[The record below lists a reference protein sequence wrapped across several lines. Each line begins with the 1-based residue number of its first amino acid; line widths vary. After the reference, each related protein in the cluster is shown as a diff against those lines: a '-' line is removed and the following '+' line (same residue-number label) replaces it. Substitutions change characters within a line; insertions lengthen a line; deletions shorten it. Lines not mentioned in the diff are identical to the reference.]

1 MNDVHQY
8 TRTTTVR
15 NRWGLIVKVLIPVFI
30 FWGVQVLTQ
39 VLVMLGDILIHLM
52 KNVEQQVKVSQWIA
66 HDTISISLFSLV
78 LSSLLTI
85 GLLSLMHIGT
95 SRQQWIMPS
104 FKEFVAYVALLLG
117 MVVWVDFLLSWLQL
131 PDWNNSLM
139 SGLMQSP
146 WGILTISLLGPV
158 AEEFVFRAGVT
169 ERLLGYATPSVS
181 ILVSALIFGLVH
193 INPPQIIGAGLL
205 GILLAF
211 SYYKTR
217 SLCLPIMLHVIN
229 NSLAVGVTL
238 YSTDKTESLRTLVSN
253 DSGMWSYPILLVF
266 AALIGVGGL
275 YTILKAK
282 K

>member
-8 TRTTTVR
+8 TRTTTAR
-15 NRWGLIVKVLIPVFI
+15 NRWSLIVKVLIPVFI

-52 KNVEQQVKVSQWIA
+52 KNVEQQAKVSQWIA

-95 SRQQWIMPS
+95 SRQQWAMPS
-104 FKEFVAYVALLLG
+104 FKEFVAYVSLLLG

-169 ERLLGYATPSVS
+169 ERLLGYVKPSVS
-181 ILVSALIFGLVH
+181 IFVSALIFGLVH

-205 GILLAF
+205 GLLLAF

-238 YSTDKTESLRTLVSN
+238 YSENKTESLRTLVSN
-253 DSGMWSYPILLVF
+253 DSGMWAYPILLVF